1 MNLKYL
7 LTLFIL
13 LLSLGTFAEEPKDT
27 AFANLY
33 RRYLQLYSDSDET
46 AFYDATEKMK
56 AYYLEHNNSESYY
69 KVWLNELLYDSEQ
82 GKSYRAIKKAGQMVK
97 DMEEKN
103 DKHYDIVYAALGNIY
118 DTRGNYRMA
127 KKYYNNALKACAPN
141 DSGSLLSIYSRIASL
156 QAHRESQKAWE
167 MNEKMGKMA
176 AKYPNYYKVYVVLKS
191 EIAFYLKDKKKFE
204 EAYAQYLQICKDHP
218 ILDEYGK
225 DMMKMV
231 HAAFHGD
238 YDTAIEVLSHESMDF
253 DPLDRCDMRIQVY
266 EMMGNQE
273 KALEEVAYRR
283 DLRDSLNSDM
293 LFESIN
299 EINAEMGL
307 DKIEEEAHQKQ
318 EEAIKRQNLLLILA
332 LLFLVAALGLVI
344 SRNIMRRRHQKELM
358 KQNKELEIA
367 LSRAEESDRMK
378 DSFIEHVSH
387 EIRTPLN
394 IITGYAQVITNPE
407 YELEDEER
415 NRMLNDINKNTSKI
429 TYIVNELLEVAEDDS
444 RQHYQKNDLILVN
457 EFCRRIMGNAERI
470 NSGRLKMLFNS
481 ELNDDFVIHSN
492 RRALEKV
499 VEQLLNNAIKFTHTG
514 FVELKVHESP
524 DHGVVRFIITDSGIG
539 IAEENQERVFDRF
552 FKEDAF
558 KQGFG
563 LGLTMCRKMAILLGG
578 SLFLDKEYKAGAR
591 FILTLPLVNDQILS
605 S

>member
-1 MNLKYL
+1 MTYKSF
-7 LTLFIL
+7 LTIAL
-13 LLSLGTFAEEPKDT
+13 LLFSFSISAKEEKDT

-56 AYYLEHNNSESYY
+56 AYYLEHHNSGSYY

-103 DKHYDIVYAALGNIY
+103 EKHYEIVYSALGNIY

-176 AKYPNYYKVYVVLKS
+176 AKYPNYYKVYTVLKS

-204 EAYAQYLQICKDHP
+204 EAYQQYLQIRKDHP

-225 DMMKMV
+225 DMMEMV
-231 HAAFHGD
+231 HATFHGD
-238 YDTAIEVLSHESMDF
+238 YDTALEILNHESMDF
-253 DPLDRCDMRIQVY
+253 DPLDRCDMRIQIY
-266 EMMGNQE
+266 EMMGNQK
-273 KALEEVAYRR
+273 KALEEVANRR

-307 DKIEEEAHQKQ
+307 NTMEEEALKKE
-318 EEAIKRQNLLLILA
+318 EEATKRQNLLLMTA
-332 LLFLVAALGLVI
+332 LVLLLAALGLVV
-344 SRNIMRRRHQKELM
+344 SRYLMRRRYQKKLL

-378 DSFIEHVSH
+378 DSFIQHVSH

-394 IITGYAQVITNPE
+394 IITGYAQIITNPA
-407 YELEDEER
+407 YELEEEER
-415 NRMLNDINKNTSKI
+415 NRMLQDITKNTSEI
-429 TYIVNELLEVAEDDS
+429 TYIVNELLEVADDES
-444 RQHYQKNDLILVN
+444 REHYQKNDLILVN
-457 EFCRRIMGNAERI
+457 DFCRRMMGQAEQT
-470 NSGRLKMLFNS
+470 NQGRLELIFKS
-481 ELNDDFVIHSN
+481 ELDDDFILHSN
-492 RRALEKV
+492 RRVLEKIID
-499 VEQLLNNAIKFTHTG
+499 QLLNNAMKFTQNG
-514 FVELKVHESP
+514 FVELMAHLSP
-524 DHGVVRFIITDSGIG
+524 DHGVVRFIITDSGVG
-539 IAEENQERVFDRF
+539 IAEQNQERVFERF
-552 FKEDAF
+552 FKEDPF

-563 LGLTMCRKMAILLGG
+563 LGLTMSRKMATLLDG
-578 SLFLDKEYKAGAR
+578 SLNLDKEYKTGAR
-591 FILTLPLVNDQILS
+591 FILTLPIVTS
-605 S
+605 AS